1 MYLFDF
7 LIPLLIIFISLI
19 ILFFIC
25 NKKKK
30 SNSYDDINNN
40 NNIELDN
47 KVKSMSV
54 KEYNRYLEQQ
64 DCINFLKVRSKLEK
78 IIDVAYQDYINKCKI
93 ERKYID
99 DYFYI
104 HEDTYGITKEDINSF
119 PLLRKVEIKN
129 YIINRE
135 WQHISDL
142 VPDYLKVEI
151 NKED

>member
-30 SNSYDDINNN
+30 SNNYDDINNN

-54 KEYNRYLEQQ
+54 EEYNRYLEQQ
-64 DCINFLKVRSKLEK
+64 DCINFLKARSKLEK

-93 ERKYID
+93 KRKYID
-99 DYFYI
+99 NYFFI
-104 HEDTYGITKEDINSF
+104 NKDTYGITKEDINSF
-119 PLLRKVEIKN
+119 PLTRKVEIKN
-129 YIINRE
+129 YIISRE
-135 WQHISDL
+135 WQHISYL
-142 VPDYLKVEI
+142 VPDYLEVEI
-151 NKED
+151 KR